1 MLRRF
6 HDASLGFPRE
16 GAVWQQPAR
25 SPDEVVCHNDFV
37 AYNFVLRDG
46 RIVGVIDVDMAS
58 PGPRARDLAHL
69 AYRTVPLAHPANPDL
84 PDSPLDARRSRLRR
98 MVDAYG
104 GPGLPE
110 VLAHVGPLL
119 DEAAR
124 YAEGR
129 GGRFLDHARG
139 YRRDA
144 EWVRANLGR
153 DLA

>member
-1 MLRRF
+1 M
-6 HDASLGFPRE
+6 
-16 GAVWQQPAR
+16 
-25 SPDEVVCHNDFV
+25 CHNDFV

-84 PDSPLDARRSRLRR
+84 PDSPLDERRARLRR
-98 MVDAYG
+98 AVDAYG

-110 VLAHVGPLL
+110 VLAQVGPLL
-119 DEAAR
+119 DDAAR
-124 YAEGR
+124 YAEAR

-144 EWVRANLGR
+144 RWVRANLAALLG
-153 DLA
+153 